1 MTPLRAALE
10 AAASADEVC
19 DFCDARPAADMDVL
33 LELLVA
39 GLKSEYGD
47 EGTIA
52 ANDDSGAAT
61 RLVVDTS
68 GDRIRITD
76 VHLHAPHGLS
86 SRAHDRRHGPP
97 PSHPRRVDQRVFA
110 GSVAKSTL

>member
-68 GDRIRITD
+68 GDRSASPMCTCTPRTD
-76 VHLHAPHGLS
+76 CP
-86 SRAHDRRHGPP
+86 
-97 PSHPRRVDQRVFA
+97 A
-110 GSVAKSTL
+110 GT